1 MLVNAAFLN
10 RPYDMAMADR
20 LKTVAKQ
27 VFVNI
32 LFLQVCQVKTARV
45 CEEVPETKCRL
56 VGFTDCK
63 LEFGQQSYNAT
74 LVDNSGSYHPF
85 QCKNVSRQ
93 VTKRSEF

>member
-63 LEFGQQSYNAT
+63 LEFSQQSYNAT